1 MVRGS
6 HVLFLFLFAD
16 RRFWG
21 NEEPEVG
28 WAHRV
33 ACRGGEITG
42 YSIPDN
48 REFLFLP
55 FSKRNHLQEPK
66 TTASAVL
73 RINVFI
79 SLIGD
84 AD

>member
-1 MVRGS
+1 MSCSFSCLRTG
-6 HVLFLFLFAD
+6 LFGGD
-16 RRFWG
+16 V
-21 NEEPEVG
+21 ESEVG

-33 ACRGGEITG
+33 ACRGITG

-66 TTASAVL
+66 ITASAVL
-73 RINVFI
+73 RINVFML
-79 SLIGD
+79 LIGD